1 VILGLHGR
9 IGAGKNACAARL
21 LELGHDVVEVSFARK
36 LKESAA
42 ALLDCTV
49 EDLERWKN
57 EPHRVV
63 AVSLLVDGLGP
74 IPGPTQTVRS
84 FLQRYGTEAHRDIFG
99 PDFWLDA
106 ALPLD
111 RDYTEKLYV
120 VTDVRFPNEA
130 ERVRALGGVMVEVV
144 GPAGDTGSHVSEQP
158 LRCDYGV
165 ANWVRDDGFA
175 SLDRGLEF
183 LLEAV
188 TLNRAA

>member
-63 AVSLLVDGLGP
+63 TVALLVDGLGP

-84 FLQRYGTEAHRDIFG
+84 FLQRYGTEAHRDVFG

-130 ERVRALGGVMVEVV
+130 DRVRVLGGIMVEVV
-144 GPAGDTGSHVSEQP
+144 GPPTDTGSHVSERP
-158 LRCDYGV
+158 LPCDY
-165 ANWVRDDGFA
+165 AILNTIRDDGFA
-175 SLDRGLEF
+175 SLDHNLRL
-183 LLEAV
+183 LLEAL
-188 TLNRAA
+188 TLDRAV